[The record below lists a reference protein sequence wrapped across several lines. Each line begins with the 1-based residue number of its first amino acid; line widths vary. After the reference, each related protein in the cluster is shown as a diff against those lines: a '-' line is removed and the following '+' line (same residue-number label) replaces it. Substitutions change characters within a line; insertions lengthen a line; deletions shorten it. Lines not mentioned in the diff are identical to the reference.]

1 MGLSMKL
8 VIVPIVSSTSYLE
21 PTSEGLTGQPYAN
34 MYIELN
40 VQCQSNFE
48 TDRQLLTD
56 KYIIYMRSTALK
68 SVLFIF
74 SLSILITCLLLPV
87 QLYGST
93 ILCDQSL
100 NLTNCDER
108 SSSSSTSDTTIIDN
122 SRSDNTETPL
132 IIPDISPTDKDLE
145 DATTDGDRGTT
156 DTDVNNDNDNDN
168 DDSENSID
176 ENSDDDRD
184 SSDSEGGSSDNEPSL
199 IPFP

>member
-1 MGLSMKL
+1 MCVK
-8 VIVPIVSSTSYLE
+8 
-21 PTSEGLTGQPYAN
+21 SER
-34 MYIELN
+34 
-40 VQCQSNFE
+40 V
-48 TDRQLLTD
+48 
-56 KYIIYMRSTALK
+56 LK

-74 SLSILITCLLLPV
+74 SLSILIACL

-93 ILCDQSL
+93 ILCDPSL

-108 SSSSSTSDTTIIDN
+108 SSSSSTSDTTTIDN

-132 IIPDISPTDKDLE
+132 IIPDILPTSKDLD
-145 DATTDGDRGTT
+145 DAMTDGDLGTT
-156 DTDVNNDNDNDN
+156 DTDVNNDNDN